1 MKNKDRAYM
10 VSRRDFL
17 LGAVRRVRQ
26 NVDDVVTP
34 EKKAPVSGIGKD
46 ICEADRL
53 FGEGQY
59 DQAVELY
66 KNVLSRESHHKEARV
81 QTMICQYRLGQIN
94 PAKVCAQQVLKQEP
108 GNQVARLYLGL
119 VWAKKGNLD
128 KAMQA
133 WSDYFDLKMPRILR
147 EVNLQKALFEAGEG
161 LECEDVVASVEEVM
175 EVRSAQ

>member
-1 MKNKDRAYM
+1 M

-17 LGAVRRVRQ
+17 LSAVRRVRQ

-53 FGEGQY
+53 FGEGLY
-59 DQAVELY
+59 DQAVEYY
-66 KNVLSRESHHKEARV
+66 KTVLSRESNHKEARV

-108 GNQVARLYLGL
+108 ENQVARLYLGL
-119 VWAKKGNLD
+119 AWAKKGNLD

-147 EVNLQKALFEAGEG
+147 EINLQKALFEAGESMN
-161 LECEDVVASVEEVM
+161 CNAVVACVEELISG
-175 EVRSAQ
+175 R